1 MLIVKRKGHTE
12 KFDQRKLYAS
22 VYAACLTLVMA
33 EEEAELISLKV
44 MQNVIDELKDQ
55 NEVNSSTI
63 YEIAHRELETFHPEA
78 AYMYANHYD
87 VN

>member
-1 MLIVKRKGHTE
+1 MDVRNQQVFGTRGVKKPRP
-12 KFDQRKLYAS
+12 S
-22 VYAACLTLVMA
+22 VCQLLGGT